1 MNPELKAQLIEA
13 AAEAMARGSQLQHE
27 ADPGAEYSKTAAA
40 EDAVEAVLEALT
52 VRSVHQL
59 DAQPVRAVA
68 TDRDGDVW
76 QKVEG
81 GRWIGEASTL
91 REANTE
97 SSLQLE
103 AWAPLHLAPQT
114 GGRL

>member
-1 MNPELKAQLIEA
+1 MNEELKNQLIEA
-13 AAEAMARGSQLQHE
+13 
-27 ADPGAEYSKTAAA
+27 GAENLEKVIREKGRLYGQRAHA
-40 EDAVEAVLEALT
+40 EAVLDGILQALT
-52 VRSVHQL
+52 LHSVHEL
-59 DAQPVRAVA
+59 DAQPAGAVV

-76 QKVEG
+76 QKAEN

-103 AWAPLHLAPQT
+103 AWAPLHLAPHT

>member
-13 AAEAMARGSQLQHE
+13 AAEAMLKDEAQHRE
-27 ADPGAEYSKTAAA
+27 TSPDTGYTMELAA
-40 EDAVEAVLEALT
+40 EAAVEAVLEALAL
-52 VRSVHQL
+52 RSVHEL
-59 DAQPVRAVA
+59 DAQPARAVV